1 MLLWFPLSSE
11 GGTVT
16 WDGDNG
22 TSFADPLN
30 WSGDVAPAN
39 NLTGDIAA
47 IVAAANQPSLSG
59 TYSVLGATMGAGTSL
74 SGSGTLILGTSGL
87 NAASGT
93 ASTLSLSKIQLGA
106 NATLALANTVTVS
119 SGVEI
124 DTNGKNLSVQ
134 TNATSGLN
142 LSNAVITGSG
152 NVTFQAGSGSRSI
165 TVGGANT
172 FTGAVAVTQ
181 TNLIFT
187 TLANG
192 GTASSFGAG
201 TGDVTLAGSASF
213 MGITNIGVG
222 GSTDRLFKGNTTGS
236 AGITNNGTG
245 ALHFNNTGT
254 YGSIALTLSGSYTG
268 ATNTFASII
277 TGIATLSKQG
287 NGTWRI
293 TAANTYTGTT
303 SVSGGALQVGSS
315 GTGTTGTG
323 AVSIANSGSTILG
336 TGVIRG
342 NTFTAASGTN
352 IRPGDSVADSSHGTL
367 TFTPAAASGST
378 HSIQGNVILGI
389 SSATSRLNLTGITIG
404 STEYHA
410 MVDGVS
416 GVGAHD
422 RLVFNNPDAGTGYN
436 LDFITVTGKLS
447 VVSSG
452 YTPAYGD
459 VINLMDWGNL
469 VTSNFSGFTFN
480 GGYLT
485 GNGDEGTDLDLPD
498 LSGTGLFWDFSRFTT
513 SGNIAAVPEP
523 GRALLLLAG
532 LACVVFRRRARLWVR
547 A

>member
-1 MLLWFPLSSE
+1 MLLWLPLSSE

-16 WDGDNG
+16 WDGGSG
-22 TSFADPLN
+22 TSFTDPLN
-30 WSGDVAPAN
+30 WAADVAPAN

-59 TYSVLGATMGAGTSL
+59 TYSVLGATMAAGTSL
-74 SGSGTLILGTSGL
+74 SGSGTLILGASGL

-106 NATLALANTVTVS
+106 NATITLANTVSVS

-134 TNATSGLN
+134 TNGTSGLN
-142 LSNAVITGSG
+142 LANAVISGSG

-172 FTGAVAVTQ
+172 FTGTVAVNQ

-213 MGITNIGVG
+213 MGITNIGAG

-254 YGSIALTLSGSYTG
+254 YGSIALSLGGTYTG
-268 ATNTFASII
+268 ATNTFASVI
-277 TGIATLSKQG
+277 TGAATLNKA
-287 NGTWRI
+287 GTSTWLI
-293 TAANTYTGTT
+293 TAANTYSGTT
-303 SVSGGALQVGSS
+303 AVTGGALQVGNN
-315 GTGTTGTG
+315 GAGTTGTG
-323 AVSIANSGSTILG
+323 AVSVSNTGSTILG
-336 TGVIRG
+336 TGVVRG
-342 NTFTAASGTN
+342 TTFTAASGTN

-367 TFTPAAASGST
+367 TFTPATASGST
-378 HSIQGNVILGI
+378 HSIQSNVILGI
-389 SSATSRLNLTGITIG
+389 SGATSKLDLTGITIG
-404 STEYHA
+404 SAEYNA

-422 RLVFNNPDAGTGYN
+422 RIVFNNPDAGTGCN
-436 LDFITVTGKLS
+436 LDFITVTGKLT

-452 YTPAYGD
+452 YNPAYGD
-459 VINLMDWGNL
+459 VINLMDWSNL
-469 VTSNFSGFTFN
+469 VTANFTGFTFN
-480 GGYLT
+480 AGYFT
-485 GNGDEGTDLDLPD
+485 GNGDEGVDLDLPD

-513 SGNIAAVPEP
+513 SGNVIAVPEP
-523 GRALLLLAG
+523 GRMLLLLTG
-532 LACVVFRRRARLWVR
+532 FACVAFRRRARLR